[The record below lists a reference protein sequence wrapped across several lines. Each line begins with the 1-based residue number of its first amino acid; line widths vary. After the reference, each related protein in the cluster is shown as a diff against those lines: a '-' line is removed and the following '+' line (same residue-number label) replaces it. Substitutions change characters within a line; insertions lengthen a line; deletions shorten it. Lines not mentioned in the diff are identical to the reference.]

1 MKYKEIMDKIYVTP
15 DMKERILEN
24 VNAEIDKKYSPIKIY
39 YKVFASVAACAVIVI
54 GILSVH
60 NIMTPSIPN
69 NFEGTP
75 PVTSPYALDGFNSVE
90 ELSKEVGYTVK
101 TVNYIP
107 FDTTKTEY
115 FNIDSMAE
123 ISYSNDKDTLT
134 FRMDKGN
141 SDISGYYN
149 VFNNEKTIGNV
160 TIKGDSNLYS
170 LAIWSAN
177 GYSYSIDI
185 TTPVNQETM
194 LNIVNS
200 VK

>member
-1 MKYKEIMDKIYVTP
+1 M
-15 DMKERILEN
+15 
-24 VNAEIDKKYSPIKIY
+24 
-39 YKVFASVAACAVIVI
+39 AACAVIVI

-60 NIMTPSIPN
+60 NIMTPSIPDD
-69 NFEGTP
+69 FENTMP
-75 PVTSPYALDGFNSVE
+75 PVTSPYAPESFSNSK
-90 ELSKEVGYTVK
+90 ELSQSVGYTVK
-101 TVNYIP
+101 TVNYLP
-107 FDTTKTEY
+107 FNTTTTEY
-115 FNIDSMAE
+115 YNIDNMAE
-123 ISYSNDKDTLT
+123 IDYSTENNSLT